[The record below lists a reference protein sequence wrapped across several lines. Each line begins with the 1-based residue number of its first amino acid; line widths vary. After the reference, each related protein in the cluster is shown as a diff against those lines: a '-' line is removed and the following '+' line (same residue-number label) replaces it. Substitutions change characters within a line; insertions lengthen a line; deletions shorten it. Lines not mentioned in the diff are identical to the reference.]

1 MTVTDGARVMKKEHD
16 VNDTYEEEEDEAT
29 THAIVIVH
37 EKEDEAE
44 NETAERTRPL

>member
-16 VNDTYEEEEDEAT
+16 VNDTYEEEEEAT